1 MTELWMQ
8 SMRRTLTTL
17 SSGVGSLTTSVGSVV
32 QGVGTLS
39 AAVSTT
45 MLNLATEDH
54 DLAEFEEPDFAS
66 DLKGRLD
73 KELSSNKRA
82 KRKHRDKEV
91 SVDSGVATDPLQDGQ
106 VGSDQDD
113 SNRSNLRKGVSSNSS
128 SLSLSSVEEE
138 FMQGLNFTNHHAELG
153 SSDVTAVVARED
165 EFLNGLSFQDLNVVH
180 VDLDQGGKDEI
191 TEITDNEDILTSSDH
206 QVSDDDDVMMTS
218 SDDDD
223 EEFSLGTVD
232 ITATEVFLA
241 RKRNESAESRTLA
254 PSLSNSGNLSDL
266 RRSTNDLSLTPRPI
280 SNTQRSKS
288 TLTLS
293 PLNTS
298 EESTYR
304 KHSSFDTVKSRSEAV
319 LNTILERE
327 DQGMDQR
334 SIRYNNFVEMSHH
347 DPTTIES
354 FDSSSGEDLDGSDY
368 QGSESDYDAD
378 EDLIEKKD
386 PFRESFIGGSMGL
399 FAPKREEN
407 QFSPTSCV
415 KRKTL
420 QNFNVGPGPSTDV
433 EATEN
438 SVIETISEISN
449 KSQKSCNIARK
460 SQVKLKPLP
469 MINAQIKSN
478 NCAAVDHRLSK
489 NLGGNLSKL
498 PQQKYTDSPPHTF
511 ESPPSAKRKNH
522 LKPPSQTGSVQKEVK
537 FKDSPRSLT
546 QRSNSC
552 TNLNSRTEEVMTR
565 SGTLDGFNS
574 LDKTRS
580 YADITY
586 TPGNFT
592 TESSPTADLAEKSVT
607 AQNSSLMVSHVVETS
622 EFGSVGSGEE
632 SYRGRSGTET
642 SSSSTFYSF
651 STEEPEPPQV
661 ILNGKTSKSFMT
673 SMRNSF
679 KKLASFLSLSKNK
692 EAVIKHPV
700 PPPQHTKP
708 DQGTVVGK
716 YRQCVK
722 PSSPSLAREYSSRS
736 KSYVNL
742 QNNKSVKTDSSSGDK
757 YKKADDEIFNGADVD
772 ETPKPK
778 TSYTSGTAN
787 KTPPPSL
794 MSHINTHYSKPNPS
808 RFSSDFGNLSRSRA
822 PRQSTPS
829 LCQSSPGTLL
839 PSPPSQRK
847 PMWRETKASK
857 LRLNRVKVP
866 SMTSLNF

>member
-1 MTELWMQ
+1 ME
-8 SMRRTLTTL
+8 
-17 SSGVGSLTTSVGSVV
+17 
-32 QGVGTLS
+32 
-39 AAVSTT
+39 
-45 MLNLATEDH
+45 
-54 DLAEFEEPDFAS
+54 
-66 DLKGRLD
+66 
-73 KELSSNKRA
+73 
-82 KRKHRDKEV
+82 
-91 SVDSGVATDPLQDGQ
+91 
-106 VGSDQDD
+106 
-113 SNRSNLRKGVSSNSS
+113 
-128 SLSLSSVEEE
+128 
-138 FMQGLNFTNHHAELG
+138 
-153 SSDVTAVVARED
+153 
-165 EFLNGLSFQDLNVVH
+165 
-180 VDLDQGGKDEI
+180 
-191 TEITDNEDILTSSDH
+191 
-206 QVSDDDDVMMTS
+206 
-218 SDDDD
+218 
-223 EEFSLGTVD
+223 
-232 ITATEVFLA
+232 
-241 RKRNESAESRTLA
+241 
-254 PSLSNSGNLSDL
+254 
-266 RRSTNDLSLTPRPI
+266 
-280 SNTQRSKS
+280 
-288 TLTLS
+288 
-293 PLNTS
+293 
-298 EESTYR
+298 
-304 KHSSFDTVKSRSEAV
+304 
-319 LNTILERE
+319 
-327 DQGMDQR
+327 QR

-478 NCAAVDHRLSK
+478 NCAAAVDQRLSK
-489 NLGGNLSKL
+489 NLSKL
-498 PQQKYTDSPPHTF
+498 PRQNYSDSPPHTF

-522 LKPPSQTGSVQKEVK
+522 LKPPSQTSSVQKEVK

-552 TNLNSRTEEVMTR
+552 TNLNSRTEEIMTR

-622 EFGSVGSGEE
+622 EFGSVGSGED

-661 ILNGKTSKSFMT
+661 ILNGKTSKSFMM

-736 KSYVNL
+736 KSCVNL

-757 YKKADDEIFNGADVD
+757 YKKAEDKIFNGADVD
-772 ETPKPK
+772 ETPKHKP
-778 TSYTSGTAN
+778 SYNNRTPN
-787 KTPPPSL
+787 KAPARPPSL

-839 PSPPSQRK
+839 PSPPSHRK